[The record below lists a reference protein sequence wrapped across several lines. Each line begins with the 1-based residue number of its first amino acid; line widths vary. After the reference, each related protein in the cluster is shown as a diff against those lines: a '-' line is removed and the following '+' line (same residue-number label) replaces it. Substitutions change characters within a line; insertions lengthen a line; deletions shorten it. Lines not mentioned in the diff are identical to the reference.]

1 MQSNTKSENG
11 FHLREACPR
20 GGFQLRNPNPDFMD
34 FLFAV
39 RWEIRKRIC
48 ITVLVNCGVLLVNHA
63 CACKTAVL
71 SVKIRFRISRS
82 IANPKSGFQNLNPD
96 FPIKRTRTKKLEP
109 IQTNPDILSPFD
121 FLYPDLCRR
130 CLTLLWR
137 AV

>member
-1 MQSNTKSENG
+1 MQSKTKSKNG
-11 FHLREACPR
+11 FHLREIRPQ

-34 FLFAV
+34 FLFTV

-48 ITVLVNCGVLLVNHA
+48 KTVLVNCGVFFVNYA

-82 IANPKSGFQNLNPD
+82 IANPKSRFQNLNPD

-109 IQTNPDILSPFD
+109 IHTNPDILSLFH

-130 CLTLLWR
+130 CLTLP
-137 AV
+137 